1 MNDPGSLS
9 FSMAMAG
16 GAEQTDV
23 AGNTGGAR
31 VAALCSWA
39 AGAGAPGVPA
49 PRQLSAPGMGSD
61 HCGVLGASPLGPHVP
76 ISPAVT

>member
-23 AGNTGGAR
+23 AGNMGVRPRGRPLLQGG
-31 VAALCSWA
+31 W
-39 AGAGAPGVPA
+39 AGAPGVPA
-49 PRQLSAPGMGSD
+49 PRQLSAPGMGSVTT
-61 HCGVLGASPLGPHVP
+61 GVSWGPLPWDPTSPL
-76 ISPAVT
+76 ALQ